1 MNRPYSNSALAQ
13 FITRRVLE
21 LRPRTQIEIATA
33 AGFENPNMISM
44 LKSGATK
51 LPLDRVLA
59 MAAALETDPRRLF
72 ILALGQ
78 EGYETQM
85 SVVEE
90 IFRAVV
96 TSNETKWL
104 LEIRNASDNTDP
116 VLTARSRVAL
126 RGIFNK

>member
-1 MNRPYSNSALAQ
+1 MKRPYSNSALAQ